1 MQAAEYKLNRAAFDM
16 KARQMTEKH
25 AVEPKEST
33 AVRRDAEGAV
43 EKHVATPSA
52 AATPAEPASAL
63 PDPGCQVMVDRSRV
77 AALTSTIFTRLIRS
91 KTE

>member
-63 PDPGCQVMVDRSRV
+63 PDPGCQVMVDRS
-77 AALTSTIFTRLIRS
+77 
-91 KTE
+91 